1 MNNEP
6 NVNNALTLS
15 QRLLSIV
22 KSSRFIGFIMSILII
37 AVISMMFFHPDAME
51 GRQLQQHDVKQGIA
65 LGQEAKAFY
74 EETGERTWW
83 TNSLFSGMPM
93 FQIAPSYE
101 SNSLF
106 SWINDLFGLGLPS
119 PSNLIFMM
127 MFGFLIL
134 MFVMKM
140 KWYVALIGAIAYGF
154 SSYFIIIIGAGHIWK
169 FVTLAYIPPT
179 IAGIILCYRGKYI
192 AGGALAALFAMMQIT
207 SNHIQMT
214 YYFAFVIF
222 GFVVAYLIKAIK
234 TKKVKQWVVSTGVLL
249 FAGILAI
256 SANLPSLYNT
266 YEYSKETIR
275 GGHSE
280 LSQAKGNE
288 NGGNAGLD
296 RDYITQY
303 SYGGA
308 ETFSLLIP
316 NIKGGAS
323 AKPIGG
329 RMSALSLTDLPEVE
343 KLVKENKIRQH
354 EQQVMHYLSQYF
366 GEPEGTNGPVYV
378 GAVICAL
385 FLLGCIIVKG
395 PIKWMLIALTLL
407 SIFLALG
414 RNCMWLTDLF
424 IDYMPMYS
432 KFRAVE
438 SILVIAEFTMPLLA
452 VMALQKL
459 IVEKETWKKYSTAI
473 YVSFGVTLLICAL
486 AILTPGIFGDV
497 VTAQDYAISDQISQQ
512 LVQMG
517 ADKNAIFMMSLDNPQ
532 LYGAVE
538 EIRYSMIK
546 SDALRSF
553 VLIAMALVV
562 LVLVMRKKAPFWVM
576 PVGIG
581 VLVLFDMYS
590 VNKRY
595 VDHDSFSDKTLSS
608 FIREPFPKT
617 PADAIIEQDTALHFR
632 VMDIPRFW
640 SADPSYRHK
649 MLGGYHAAKLTRYQ
663 DLIDLHLS
671 PLCKGVKSEAN
682 MNVINMLNAR
692 YIVDHSGRVI
702 FNNESLGNAWFVEN
716 IAYVDTPDEEMS
728 LLSIIEPDSIAVAD
742 IKFKDILGTE
752 SEISPTDT
760 IYLTSY
766 APNKLTYNAT
776 SAKGGIAVFSE
787 IYFPWGWNV
796 AIDGQETELGRVN
809 YVLRALKIPA
819 GSHEIVMTFAPESV
833 SKTVGIAKVSI
844 ILIYVMVIASVVLY
858 LLKYRPKQK
867 DGQN

>member
-1 MNNEP
+1 
-6 NVNNALTLS
+6 
-15 QRLLSIV
+15 
-22 KSSRFIGFIMSILII
+22 
-37 AVISMMFFHPDAME
+37 
-51 GRQLQQHDVKQGIA
+51 
-65 LGQEAKAFY
+65 
-74 EETGERTWW
+74 
-83 TNSLFSGMPM
+83 
-93 FQIAPSYE
+93 
-101 SNSLF
+101 
-106 SWINDLFGLGLPS
+106 
-119 PSNLIFMM
+119 
-127 MFGFLIL
+127 
-134 MFVMKM
+134 MKM

-192 AGGALAALFAMMQIT
+192 AGGALAALFAMMQIA

-288 NGGNAGLD
+288 NGGKAGLD

-343 KLVKENKIRQH
+343 TLVKENKIKQH

-459 IVEKETWKKYSTAI
+459 IVENCIGEFNSVFEIINPNYKFTINS
-473 YVSFGVTLLICAL
+473 LH
-486 AILTPGIFGDV
+486 
-497 VTAQDYAISDQISQQ
+497 QIS
-512 LVQMG
+512 
-517 ADKNAIFMMSLDNPQ
+517 
-532 LYGAVE
+532 
-538 EIRYSMIK
+538 
-546 SDALRSF
+546 
-553 VLIAMALVV
+553 
-562 LVLVMRKKAPFWVM
+562 
-576 PVGIG
+576 
-581 VLVLFDMYS
+581 
-590 VNKRY
+590 
-595 VDHDSFSDKTLSS
+595 
-608 FIREPFPKT
+608 
-617 PADAIIEQDTALHFR
+617 
-632 VMDIPRFW
+632 
-640 SADPSYRHK
+640 
-649 MLGGYHAAKLTRYQ
+649 
-663 DLIDLHLS
+663 
-671 PLCKGVKSEAN
+671 
-682 MNVINMLNAR
+682 
-692 YIVDHSGRVI
+692 
-702 FNNESLGNAWFVEN
+702 
-716 IAYVDTPDEEMS
+716 
-728 LLSIIEPDSIAVAD
+728 
-742 IKFKDILGTE
+742 
-752 SEISPTDT
+752 
-760 IYLTSY
+760 Y
-766 APNKLTYNAT
+766 A
-776 SAKGGIAVFSE
+776 F
-787 IYFPWGWNV
+787 
-796 AIDGQETELGRVN
+796 
-809 YVLRALKIPA
+809 
-819 GSHEIVMTFAPESV
+819 
-833 SKTVGIAKVSI
+833 
-844 ILIYVMVIASVVLY
+844 
-858 LLKYRPKQK
+858 
-867 DGQN
+867 

>member
-1 MNNEP
+1 MNNEISTNKP
-6 NVNNALTLS
+6 SLS
-15 QRLLSIV
+15 QRLFAMV
-22 KSSRFIGFIMSILII
+22 KSTQFIGFIISVIAI
-37 AVISMMFFHPDAME
+37 AVISMAFFHPDALE
-51 GRQLQQHDVKQGIA
+51 GRQLQQHDVKQGMA

-93 FQIAPSYE
+93 FQIAPTYE

-106 SWINDLFGLGLPS
+106 SWIDGVYGLGLPA
-119 PSNLIFMM
+119 PANLMFMM

-134 MFVMKM
+134 LLVMRM
-140 KWYVALIGAIAYGF
+140 RWYVALIGAIAYGF
-154 SSYFIIIIGAGHIWK
+154 SSYFVIIIGAGHIWK
-169 FVTLAYIPPT
+169 FITLSYIPPT
-179 IAGIILCYRGKYI
+179 IAGIILCYRGKYL
-192 AGGALAALFAMMQIT
+192 AGGALAALFAMMQIA

-214 YYFAFVIF
+214 YYFAFVIV
-222 GFVVAYLIKAIK
+222 GFVIAYLYNAIK
-234 TKKVKQWVVSTGVLL
+234 EKKIKQWGIATCVLMGAGVL
-249 FAGILAI
+249 AV

-280 LSQAKGNE
+280 LSQPKSAGAE
-288 NGGNAGLD
+288 NAEGLD

-323 AKPIGG
+323 AKPVGG
-329 RMSALSLTDLPEVE
+329 RMTALSLTDLPEVKE
-343 KLVKENKIRQH
+343 LVKERKIQQH

-385 FLLGCIIVKG
+385 FLLGCIIVRG
-395 PIKWMLIALTLL
+395 PIKWVLIVLTLL

-424 IDYMPMYS
+424 IDYVPMYS

-452 VMALQKL
+452 IMALHKL
-459 IVEKETWKKYSTAI
+459 IVEKDAWKKYSI
-473 YVSFGVTLLICAL
+473 SVYVSFGVTMFICLL
-486 AILTPGIFGDV
+486 AIVTPGIFGDV
-497 VTAQDYAISDQISQQ
+497 VTAQDFAISAQISEQ
-512 LVQMG
+512 LAQMG
-517 ADKNAIFMMSLDNPQ
+517 AGEEAIFMMSLDNPQ

-538 EIRYSMIK
+538 EIRFAVIE

-553 VLIAMALVV
+553 MLIAIAFVIILI
-562 LVLVMRKKAPFWVM
+562 VMLKKLPFWVM
-576 PVGIG
+576 PVGVGI
-581 VLVLFDMYS
+581 LVLFDLYS

-595 VDHDSFSDKTLSS
+595 LDHDSFSDKKLSA
-608 FIREPFPKT
+608 FVRDPFPAT
-617 PADAIIEQDTALHFR
+617 PADAIIDQDTTLHFR

-663 DLIDLHLS
+663 DLIERQLT
-671 PLCKGVKSEAN
+671 PLLYNFGADSNRNA
-682 MNVINMLNAR
+682 INMLNAR
-692 YIVDHSGRVI
+692 YVISRDGRVI
-702 FNNESLGNAWFVEN
+702 FNNEALGNAWFVDEVV
-716 IAYVDTPDEEMS
+716 YVNTPDEEMAM
-728 LLSIIEPDSIAVAD
+728 LSVISPDSVAVAD
-742 IKFKDILGTE
+742 AEFKDILGVA
-752 SEISPTDT
+752 SEVSPSDT
-760 IYLTSY
+760 VYLTSY
-766 APNKLTYNAT
+766 APNKLIYNAT
-776 SAKGGIAVFSE
+776 SVNGGVVVFSE

-796 AIDGQETELGRVN
+796 TIDGEKAELGRVN
-809 YVLRALKIPA
+809 YVLRALKLPA
-819 GSHEIVMTFAPESV
+819 GTHKIEMTFDPDSV
-833 SKTVGIAKVSI
+833 KNTVGIATVAVA
-844 ILIYVMVIASVVLY
+844 LIYVLIVVAVVLY
-858 LLKYRPKQK
+858 LIKARSK
-867 DGQN
+867 DADEQV

>member
-6 NVNNALTLS
+6 NVDREQTLP
-15 QRLLSIV
+15 QRLLAIV
-22 KSSRFIGFIMSILII
+22 KSSQFIGFIMSIIII

-65 LGQEAKAFY
+65 LGQEAKVFH
-74 EETGERTWW
+74 EETGQRTWW

-93 FQIAPSYE
+93 FQISPTYE

-106 SWINDLFGLGLPS
+106 SWITSLYGLGLPS

-134 MFVMKM
+134 MFVMKIR
-140 KWYVALIGAIAYGF
+140 WYVALIGAIAYGF

-179 IAGIILCYRGKYI
+179 IAGIIMCYRGKYI
-192 AGGALAALFAMMQIT
+192 AGGALAALFAMMQIA

-234 TKKVKQWVVSTGVLL
+234 SKNVKQWTVSTGVLVI
-249 FAGILAI
+249 AGILAV

-280 LSQAKGNE
+280 LTQKNKN
-288 NGGNAGLD
+288 NGGEAGLD

-323 AKPIGG
+323 AKPVGG

-343 KLVKENKIRQH
+343 KLVKENKIKQH

-385 FLLGCIIVKG
+385 FLLGCIIVRG
-395 PIKWMLIALTLL
+395 PIKWMLIVLTLL

-452 VMALQKL
+452 IMALHKL
-459 IVEKETWKKYSTAI
+459 IVEKDIWKKYSTAVYI
-473 YVSFGVTLLICAL
+473 AFGITLLICAL
-486 AILTPGIFGDV
+486 AIVAPGIFGEV
-497 VTAQDYAISDQISQQ
+497 VTAQDFAISAQISEQ
-512 LVQMG
+512 LAQMG

-553 VLIAMALVV
+553 VLIAMALII
-562 LVLVMRKKAPFWVM
+562 LVLVMRKKTPFWMM

-581 VLVLFDMYS
+581 MIVLFDMYS

-595 VDHDSFSDKTLSS
+595 VDHDSFSDKTTSAFL
-608 FIREPFPKT
+608 REPFPKT
-617 PADAIIEQDTALHFR
+617 PSDAIIERDTTSHFR

-663 DLIDLHLS
+663 DLIERHLS
-671 PLCKGVKSEAN
+671 PLCRGVKSEAN
-682 MNVINMLNAR
+682 MNIINMLNAR
-692 YIVDHSGRVI
+692 YIVDHDGRVI
-702 FNNESLGNAWFVEN
+702 FNSDALGNAWFIKD
-716 IAYVDTPDEEMS
+716 IAYVDTPDEEMNM
-728 LLSIIEPDSIAVAD
+728 LSIIEPDSMAVAD
-742 IKFKDILGTE
+742 IKFKDILGT
-752 SEISPTDT
+752 SSDILPTDT

-776 SAKGGIAVFSE
+776 STNGGIVVFSE

-796 AIDGQETELGRVN
+796 TIDGQKAELGRVN

-833 SKTVGIAKVSI
+833 SNTENIAYIAV
-844 ILIYVMVIASVVLY
+844 ILIYVSLIASVVLY
-858 LLKYRPKQK
+858 LLKYRPQK
-867 DGQN
+867 ENGQN